1 MAKKLR
7 FRRTKGMYRHKH
19 KDGRQRTYRKGD
31 IIKIDDASEL
41 GGGLNKWEEVKEEK
55 IELPEIRVIKRRKK
69 ELTPIAINETKL
81 PKKAADGVKT
91 EGFVRDVDLVV
102 NDTLRNTWLDPE
114 TGKVYWMDESGYLS
128 PMNEDDTAPKGKDGE
143 VIGEIESDDPPL
155 GLIAVNIGNDL
166 YNVINEKTQ
175 EAINDNPLRLS
186 EAEAL
191 IDGKIV
197 ESSED
202 MAKE

>member
-7 FRRTKGMYRHKH
+7 FRRKLGMYRHKH

-41 GGGLNKWEEVKEEK
+41 RDGLGKWEEVKEEK
-55 IELPEIRVIKRRKK
+55 KELPEIRVIKRREKK
-69 ELTPIAINETKL
+69 TIEETEL
-81 PKKAADGVKT
+81 PKKAADGVETKN
-91 EGFVRDVDLVV
+91 FVRDVDLMV
-102 NDTLRNTWLDPE
+102 NDTLRNTWLNPE
-114 TGKVYWMDESGYLS
+114 TGKIYWMDESGYLS

-143 VIGEIESDDPPL
+143 VIGEIESDDPLL
-155 GLIAVNIGNDL
+155 GLIAVNIGNNL

-186 EAEAL
+186 
-191 IDGKIV
+191 
-197 ESSED
+197 
-202 MAKE
+202 